1 MAEEDIRTR
10 EELLIEQ
17 CEVFKKR
24 EQLRSNIAQ
33 AQNMI
38 RECNQKIVELE
49 QVLQKKESK

>member
-1 MAEEDIRTR
+1 VAEEDIRTR